1 MEELIKRRFND
12 RILSQAMEPFGI
24 DADQITLLDGF
35 ESFIYQFQK
44 EGREYILRISHT
56 QRRSADL
63 IRGELDWINYLA
75 DGGVGVSRA
84 VPSQSGEWVEVVDDQ
99 HGGQFLAAAFVK
111 AGGQPSW
118 KAGIYENEELFT
130 PYGRLIGRMHR
141 LTKSYQPADPAWKRM
156 EWDDP
161 VNIDTRQWL
170 LPASENV
177 YHRQQELIAS
187 LRRLPKDAESYGLIH
202 LDAHAGNL
210 FIDDESR
217 FTLFDF
223 DDCTY
228 SWFVND
234 LAMVLFYAVTNRE
247 DMEGYAAR
255 FWPRFLEGYGQE
267 NELDSKWLP
276 QIPHFLK
283 LREIDIFTLL
293 HRSRDVARLNP
304 DGWDGRFMRGRKE
317 RLEKGLPYLEMSF

>member
-1 MEELIKRRFND
+1 MEELIKNRFNS
-12 RILSQAMEPFGI
+12 RILTQATDRFGI
-24 DADQITLLDGF
+24 AADQIALLDGF

-44 EGREYILRISHT
+44 EGQEYILRISHS

-84 VPSQSGEWVEVVDDQ
+84 VPSQSGEMVEVVDDQ
-99 HGGQFLAAAFVK
+99 HGGEFLAAAFEK
-111 AGGQPSW
+111 ARGQMAW
-118 KAGIYENEELFT
+118 KAGVYEKQHLYA

-141 LTKSYQPADPAWKRM
+141 LTKSYQPADPAWKRL

-161 VNIDTRQWL
+161 LNIDTKQWL

-177 YHRQQELIAS
+177 FQRQQALIAS
-187 LRRLPKDAESYGLIH
+187 LRRLPKDIDSYGLVH
-202 LDAHAGNL
+202 LDAHAGNFFL
-210 FIDDESR
+210 DDQNQ

-228 SWFVND
+228 SWFAND

-247 DMEGYAAR
+247 DMEAYAAR
-255 FWPRFLEGYGQE
+255 FWPRFLEGYHQE
-267 NELDSKWLP
+267 NSLDPSWLRHVP
-276 QIPHFLK
+276 DFLK

-293 HRSRDVARLNP
+293 HRSRDVSKLNP
-304 DGWDGRFMRGRKE
+304 EGWDGRFMRGRRE
-317 RLEKGLPYLEMSF
+317 RLEQGLPYLEMSF